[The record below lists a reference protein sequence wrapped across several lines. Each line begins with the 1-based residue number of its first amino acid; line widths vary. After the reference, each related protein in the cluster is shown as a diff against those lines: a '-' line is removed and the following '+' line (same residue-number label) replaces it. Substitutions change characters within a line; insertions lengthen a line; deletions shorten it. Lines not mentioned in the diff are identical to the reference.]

1 MGQSGLAG
9 TTGRDLSGKRNPGY
23 PVTSDDFLVSFD
35 FDCIKPGNRS
45 NLSGCGIYSKNS
57 DDTYHSA
64 VIRNF

>member
-1 MGQSGLAG
+1 MGQFGLAG
-9 TTGRDLSGKRNPGY
+9 TTGRDLSGKRYPGY
-23 PVTSDDFLVSFD
+23 PVPSDSILLSFD
-35 FDCIKPGNRS
+35 FNCSKPGNRS